1 MREAETVT
9 NTPATPAETAPPPP
23 GVDLAEIAE
32 MVRHVLPEMPPVT
45 AGGDKLGKYTD
56 VWRWM
61 AAAQYKQKPDIRHPR
76 IALFMAPHGA
86 YPEKQTGLAEALKQ
100 LSSGTH
106 ALSPLA
112 QDANADLQVYEM
124 ASESAPR
131 DFRQEA
137 ALLAPDAAHATSY
150 GLMAVQPGID
160 LLVVAALNPAAENAG
175 EKILESIKSGTQPL
189 EALLNYGG
197 LDIAAIM
204 GALIAAR
211 LAHIPVLLDGKGAAA
226 AAAILQALRAD
237 ASLHTRNAAHI
248 LEDKLHPQAGMGGAL
263 LIAFLKSLTKV
274 G

>member
-1 MREAETVT
+1 MTD
-9 NTPATPAETAPPPP
+9 TPAKPEPAITPP

-32 MVRHVLPEMPPVT
+32 MVRHVLPDMPPVT

-56 VWRWM
+56 VWRWL

-76 IALFMAPHGA
+76 VALFMASHGA

-100 LSSGTH
+100 LRAGTH

-124 ASESAPR
+124 ASETAPR
-131 DFRQEA
+131 DFRQEVSLQSA
-137 ALLAPDAAHATSY
+137 DAAHATSY

-175 EKILESIKSGTQPL
+175 EKIIESIKAGMQPL
-189 EALLNYGG
+189 EALLNYGS
-197 LDIAAIM
+197 LDIAAII

-226 AAAILQALRAD
+226 AAAVLQALRSD
-237 ASLHTRNAAHI
+237 AVLHTRNAAHI